1 MKKYKNVEV
10 ESIEKLRELIKVA
23 VCVNEIDDLRWACVK
38 FMYSDPS
45 ILKEWQAKYREFKRC
60 SVCGKNI

>member
-1 MKKYKNVEV
+1 MKKYKNFEV

-23 VCVNEIDDLRWACVK
+23 ACVNEMDDLRWDCVK

-45 ILKEWQAKYREFKRC
+45 ILKEWHAKYWEFKRF
-60 SVCGKNI
+60 SVCGRNI